1 MRHRAPVP
9 GVPQRSPAGSL
20 RHETANPC
28 LGDAMWIIVYTTVYI
43 L

>member
-9 GVPQRSPAGSL
+9 DVLQRSPAAYV
-20 RHETANPC
+20 RHKIANPC
-28 LGDAMWIIVYTTVYI
+28 LGDVMWIIVFTTVYI